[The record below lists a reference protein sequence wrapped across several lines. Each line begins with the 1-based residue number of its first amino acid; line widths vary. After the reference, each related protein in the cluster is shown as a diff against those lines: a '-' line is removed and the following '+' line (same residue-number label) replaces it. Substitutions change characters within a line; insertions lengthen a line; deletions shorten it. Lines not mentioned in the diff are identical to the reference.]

1 MFTGLIEEVGVVRR
15 LEKSRDGG
23 RLTVQARKV
32 LEGTRL
38 GDSIAVSGACLTV
51 VELATDGFTVD
62 CMPET
67 ISLTT
72 LGRARAGK
80 PVNLERSLVLGGRLG
95 GHLVLGHVDGVAQV
109 VSVLRKGSAH
119 EVTFTLPEAVASY
132 VAPKGSVAID
142 GVSLTVMRVGKE
154 TFEIGI
160 IPHTLE
166 ETTLVNV
173 QPGMLVNIEADVLAR
188 YVQRVVQSGDSA
200 GSGGGTGGGLTEELL
215 REKGFA

>member
-15 LEKSRDGG
+15 LEKKRDGG
-23 RLTVQARKV
+23 RLSIQARKV
-32 LEGTRL
+32 LEGTKL

-51 VELATDGFTVD
+51 VDLAADGFTVD

-72 LGRARAGK
+72 LGGARAGSK
-80 PVNLERSLVLGGRLG
+80 VNLERSMVLGGRLG
-95 GHLVLGHVDGVAQV
+95 GHLVLGHVDGVAEV
-109 VSVLRKGSAH
+109 VGIVRKGSTH
-119 EVTFTLPEAVASY
+119 EVTFSLPEAVASY

-166 ETTLVNV
+166 ETTLKNM
-173 QPGMLVNIEADVLAR
+173 QPGMLVNMEADVLAR
-188 YVQRVVQSGDSA
+188 YVQRALESGINA
-200 GSGGGTGGGLTEELL
+200 GSEGGTGGGLTEALL
-215 REKGFA
+215 REKGFV